1 MLALCFACAHE
12 TRDHHLFIII
22 PPPINT
28 ATQLTMVIT
37 DEIPQLEPVS
47 DDSAASSTSDFG
59 SYSSPLNPNPECKV
73 PSDVPAHVLGGALRR
88 DSLGSLDSSGKK
100 KVTFGVIECRRY
112 PVQLGDHPE
121 CSMGPPVS
129 SRIFSSEMILHG
141 KPFSHRSPHVHRL
154 QLAGIPSKYLL
165 FQ

>member
-1 MLALCFACAHE
+1 
-12 TRDHHLFIII
+12 
-22 PPPINT
+22 
-28 ATQLTMVIT
+28 MVIT

-59 SYSSPLNPNPECKV
+59 SYGFSLYPSPEYKV
-73 PSDVPAHVLGGALRR
+73 PSDVPAHVLDDALRR

-100 KVTFGVIECRRY
+100 KVTFGDIECRRY

-141 KPFSHRSPHVHRL
+141 KPFSHRSPHVRRL
-154 QLAGIPSKYLL
+154 QLAGNPLKHLL